1 MDLILFLKRYAD
13 DDCSWRTIQ
22 DSVLSEECQRR
33 FLLECNFDVSKLNI
47 TFPCLYKECLNS
59 WTPLVEGQHYPRRGV
74 LLWQSIWN
82 ISFNQQLFY

>member
-1 MDLILFLKRYAD
+1 MTTVLGGLFKTQFCLKNVRG
-13 DDCSWRTIQ
+13 
-22 DSVLSEECQRR
+22 R